1 MGPYENKRKQEN
13 LRTQVHVLL
22 VNKWESAVNS
32 QFNCFSHAKKRLRS
46 YYKRAEK
53 MESLCEKYL
62 AIMADSLAALS
73 MTGAG
78 KYLSNFVSPI
88 VSNSLVSKSG
98 ESDGVK
104 N

>member
-1 MGPYENKRKQEN
+1 
-13 LRTQVHVLL
+13 
-22 VNKWESAVNS
+22 
-32 QFNCFSHAKKRLRS
+32 
-46 YYKRAEK
+46 

>member
-1 MGPYENKRKQEN
+1 
-13 LRTQVHVLL
+13 
-22 VNKWESAVNS
+22 
-32 QFNCFSHAKKRLRS
+32 
-46 YYKRAEK
+46 

-73 MTGAG
+73 MTRAG

-88 VSNSLVSKSG
+88 VLNSLVSKSG